1 MSKGREKSEHS
12 SFELFFSLSLLRP
25 SAAQSSID
33 FFSFFNAFYAA
44 LSLAYKDVCAK
55 RLERC
60 VGFFV
65 LSSVCQRA
73 IGSASRS
80 SSADRLEE
88 SAPRTDRAL
97 SLAFEKKKTRP
108 PPPLT
113 FSLSLSLSLFPPPL
127 RPLIF
132 YPQARPGT
140 QGTPRRRAAAPS
152 TARTSSL
159 LTTPGARAGAAGAE
173 EGSEQTGA
181 LLFWGGSS
189 APSRSRASCSS
200 PPPSAARESGSSSRR

>member
-113 FSLSLSLSLFPPPL
+113 FSLSLSLSLSFPLPSALSYFIPRPGPEPRGL
-127 RPLIF
+127 PGDGRRPLLRQG
-132 YPQARPGT
+132 PQA
-140 QGTPRRRAAAPS
+140 S
-152 TARTSSL
+152 
-159 LTTPGARAGAAGAE
+159 
-173 EGSEQTGA
+173 
-181 LLFWGGSS
+181 
-189 APSRSRASCSS
+189 
-200 PPPSAARESGSSSRR
+200 

>member
-97 SLAFEKKKTRP
+97 SLAFEKKKT
-108 PPPLT
+108 
-113 FSLSLSLSLFPPPL
+113 PPPL